1 MDNLERIQAEKQLRE
16 DQKNTSTIQAQ
27 VDNQL
32 EWLNGNYRA
41 YLLKNRLPQMSAD
54 DLMTF
59 LIECETVIK
68 IYNSD
73 EYCKRFKVKREDM
86 QYDLGRLAKS
96 HTGEVIWPNF
106 MRIKDYNSQEDFKRS
121 LKRHKK
127 WINNFINIYN
137 IINV

>member
-59 LIECETVIK
+59 LR
-68 IYNSD
+68 S
-73 EYCKRFKVKREDM
+73 F
-86 QYDLGRLAKS
+86 L
-96 HTGEVIWPNF
+96 F
-106 MRIKDYNSQEDFKRS
+106 M
-121 LKRHKK
+121 
-127 WINNFINIYN
+127 
-137 IINV
+137 